1 MVKGQASL
9 RSTMASVTIIVTI
22 LALVVSSALVLLT
35 TALHHTTTSSS
46 ASVESVRLAEEA
58 EVDLLLYQR
67 AIDPILQQK
76 IESQLVRRL
85 TEARAFLTSSEEEL
99 VLDAAVREVLSYVG
113 SMHDPGV
120 SAQEISAKQVAAYEA
135 LERFVEINIDRSKES
150 QRAAAR
156 WDRLGS
162 VIGFGVGALL
172 VGVAIAVV
180 LWLRRRAFAQ
190 VFALADVMERFA
202 RGESDARAVETGPKE
217 LREMCTRFNE
227 MAATIAAQR
236 QAQIAFLG
244 GVAHDLRNPLG
255 ALAMS
260 VSFLDP
266 SHPLP
271 SEERIRQTVARISRQ
286 IARMDRMVGDFLDVA
301 KIEGGQLELRI
312 AIHDVR
318 QVVQDAVALLE
329 DSAPKH
335 QLVVELP
342 PRAARVVCDPL
353 RIEQVITNLV
363 SNAIK
368 YSHGGR
374 VEIGVE
380 MVGDEV
386 AITVTDHG
394 MGISEA
400 DRARLFEPFR
410 RVGLSKE
417 SVPGVG
423 LGLFVVRRIV
433 EAHRGRIEVQ
443 STLGKGS
450 TFRVLLP
457 AASAVPEQARELR
470 AGETVTAS

>member
-1 MVKGQASL
+1 
-9 RSTMASVTIIVTI
+9 MASVTIIVTI

-35 TALHHTTTSSS
+35 TALHRTTTSSA

-58 EVDLLLYQR
+58 EIDLLLYQR
-67 AIDPILQQK
+67 AADPIVQRE
-76 IESQLVRRL
+76 IETLLSRRL
-85 TEARAFLTSSEEEL
+85 TEARGYLTSDEERR
-99 VLDAAVREVLSYVG
+99 VLDAAEREVLAYVK
-113 SMHDPGV
+113 SVHDPDM
-120 SAQEISAKQVAAYEA
+120 SASVVTTRQVAAYDA
-135 LERFVEINIDRSKES
+135 LERFVDINIQRSKES

-172 VGVAIAVV
+172 VGVAVAVV

-266 SHPLP
+266 AHPLP
-271 SEERIRQTVARISRQ
+271 SEERIRQTVARIGRQ

-301 KIEGGQLELRI
+301 KIEGGQLELRVGS
-312 AIHDVR
+312 HDVR
-318 QVVQDAVALLE
+318 QLVQDAVALLE

-335 QLVVELP
+335 QLVLELP

-368 YSHGGR
+368 YSKAGR

-380 MVGDEV
+380 SIGDEV
-386 AITVTDHG
+386 AVTVTDHG
-394 MGISEA
+394 VGISEQ

-417 SVPGVG
+417 TVPGVG

-433 EAHRGRIEVQ
+433 EAHHGRIEVQ
-443 STLGKGS
+443 STVGTGS

-457 AASAVPEQARELR
+457 AAHAVAERSLQLP
-470 AGETVTAS
+470 AGATVTAS